1 MPGVL
6 EKNKITAQNLID
18 LKNAINQIGSYNLL
32 KKETS
37 VVKDTTV
44 KYYCDLTGVLSAYD
58 VINVIF
64 PNETENLSSY
74 PQISID
80 NKNTYYEI
88 KKGNSL
94 VALKDLQGKANVLY
108 FDGTNWQVVSNDS
121 TGDSLPIGT
130 TLLWYDDNIPNGY
143 VELNGQELSRA
154 TYSELFDV
162 IGTTFGSGDGSTTFN
177 VPDMRDKVPIGVS
190 STDTNINVV
199 GKIYGEKTHKLTIQ
213 ELASHSHG
221 FQGGSALFA
230 QKDQGVKGLGPGSY
244 WTEGV
249 GSIPNTSN
257 AGGDQPHNNMQ
268 PSFALR
274 FICKAF
280 NVTSVTD
287 NIAEVVQDLSSDS
300 VTNVPSVAAI
310 NDAFATFGIKCDQL
324 YTGGSI
330 ALTSSNQTVTLLGNV
345 EDYNFLFIV
354 LRNNNNF
361 HACWVIPKYYYNNN
375 INMSHAVFNQDGN
388 YDVATLE
395 PLSVHNNQFKIKQT
409 HMYNTYSVLR
419 FVTCYGLK

>member
-94 VALKDLQGKANVLY
+94 VALRDLQGKANVLY

-130 TLLWYDDNIPNGY
+130 TLLWYADNIPNGY

-162 IGTTFGSGDGSTTFN
+162 IGTTFGEGDGSTTFN

-190 STDTNINVV
+190 STDTNINTV
-199 GKIYGEKTHKLTIQ
+199 GKVYGEKTHKLTIQ
-213 ELASHSHG
+213 ELASHPHA
-221 FQGGSALFA
+221 FQGGQALFTQA
-230 QKDQGVKGLGPGSY
+230 NQGIKGLGPGSY
-244 WTEGV
+244 WVEGV
-249 GSIPNTSN
+249 GAISTTSN

-409 HMYNTYSVLR
+409 HMYNTYSVLH

>member
-94 VALKDLQGKANVLY
+94 VALRDLQGKANVLY

-130 TLLWYDDNIPNGY
+130 TLLWYADNIPTGY

-177 VPDMRDKVPIGVS
+177 VPDMRDKVPVGVS
-190 STDTNINVV
+190 STDTNINAI
-199 GKIYGEKTHKLTIQ
+199 GKTYGEKKHTMTQ
-213 ELASHSHG
+213 DEVAPHSHG
-221 FQGGSALFA
+221 FQGGAALFN
-230 QKDQGVKGLGPGSY
+230 QKDQGVKGL
-244 WTEGV
+244 
-249 GSIPNTSN
+249 
-257 AGGDQPHNNMQ
+257 AGGNLWVDGIGTISTTSTDGGNATPFNVMQ
-268 PSFALR
+268 PSLALR

-280 NVTSVTD
+280 NVTNVVND
-287 NIAEVVQDLSSDS
+287 VLNIFPVGSLFFSTTPTNPSAWLGGTWEIFGNGRVLVGVDSSDNLLNAS
-300 VTNVPSVAAI
+300 E
-310 NDAFATFGIKCDQL
+310 K
-324 YTGGSI
+324 TGGSI
-330 ALTSSNQTVTLLGNV
+330 NPLSEHSHLYRLRATTLNGNAGNQSIAGYNANIMSSNTMVIYDEGN
-345 EDYNFLFIV
+345 
-354 LRNNNNF
+354 
-361 HACWVIPKYYYNNN
+361 
-375 INMSHAVFNQDGN
+375 GN
-388 YDVATLE
+388 SAGDN
-395 PLSVHNNQFKIKQT
+395 SNHNNWQPYI
-409 HMYNTYSVLR
+409 
-419 FVTCYGLK
+419 TCYMWKRTA